1 MAAKDS
7 KQSLRIIEFQAKAVK
22 ALKAVSIKPGD
33 KSIVKLTGKNRQ
45 GKSSILDA
53 IWMGLGGK
61 GCIPSKP
68 IRDGEETGEVFL
80 DLGEF
85 TVTRKITSNGEY
97 LQVQNKEGF
106 KASKP
111 QEFLS
116 SKLGNRARNPLEFMR
131 LRPDE
136 QVKALQDMVKIEV
149 DPEKFVEITG
159 LPAKGIDFE
168 HNPVTVLDQAYKHL
182 FERRTD
188 ANRKVKDL
196 EGALKSIS
204 AQIPPGKDQT
214 EPVSVQELFEERK
227 ALEAKKKSNDK
238 QREAVARDEAKLSDM
253 QKLLEDIHRERLD
266 IQARLITLEE
276 QWKGLH
282 EEYQQMEGEL
292 ATSRSALEQLTDP
305 DFTDIDSRITAADE
319 TNRIANLVKQHT
331 EASTAHSEASEYS
344 QSLSDS
350 LTNLKVYKTELIQAA
365 GLPVAGL
372 GFDNG
377 EVTYNNIPLSQASTR
392 EQIEV
397 SCGICA
403 AENPEIGILT
413 VDIGFAELDRSGQEA
428 LLNFAKEKDLQ
439 VWVTKVAEE
448 PEADGFHI
456 YEGSLVAVDGVPV
469 EARSECEKP
478 G

>member
-1 MAAKDS
+1 MTKNT
-7 KQSLRIIEFQAKAVK
+7 LRIIEFQARAVK
-22 ALKAVSIKPGD
+22 ALKAVTIKPGD
-33 KSIVKLTGKNRQ
+33 KSIVKLTGRNRQ

-61 GCIPSKP
+61 SCIPSKP
-68 IRDGEETGEVFL
+68 IREGEENGEVFL

-136 QVKALQDMVKIEV
+136 QVKALQDMVSVQV
-149 DPEKFVEITG
+149 DPEKFSEITG
-159 LPAKGIDFE
+159 LPSNGIDFE
-168 HNPVTVLDQAYKHL
+168 HNPVGVLDQAYKHL
-182 FERRTD
+182 FEKRTD

-204 AQIPPGKDQT
+204 GQIPAGMDQT
-214 EPVSVQELFEERK
+214 EPVSVQVLFAERQT
-227 ALEAKKKSNDK
+227 LEAKKAANDK
-238 QREAVARDEAKLSDM
+238 QREALARDTAKL
-253 QKLLEDIHRERLD
+253 E
-266 IQARLITLEE
+266 TLERNIE
-276 QWKGLH
+276 TIDSKIAEFENQLVKLRDNRQVIVMQH
-282 EEYQQMEGEL
+282 QELDGEL
-292 ATSRSALEQLTDP
+292 AGCRLAIEQLIDP
-305 DFTDIDSRITAADE
+305 DFSEIDARIAAADE
-319 TNRIANLVKQHT
+319 TNRIANLVKQHS
-331 EASTAHSEASEYS
+331 EALTTHSEASEYS
-344 QSLSDS
+344 QYLSDC

-377 EVTYNNIPLSQASTR
+377 EVTYNGIPLSQASTR

-403 AENPEIGILT
+403 AENPSIGILT

-439 VWVTKVAEE
+439 IWCTKVSEE

-469 EARSECEKP
+469 EEGGAE
-478 G
+478 

>member
-1 MAAKDS
+1 MK
-7 KQSLRIIEFQAKAVK
+7 KNNTLRIIEFQARAVK
-22 ALKAVSIKPGD
+22 ALKAVTIKPGE
-33 KSIVKLTGKNRQ
+33 KSIVKLTGRNRQ

-61 GCIPSKP
+61 SCIPSKP
-68 IRDGEETGEVFL
+68 IREGEENGEVFL

-116 SKLGNRARNPLEFMR
+116 GKLGNRARNPLEFMR

-136 QVKALQDMVKIEV
+136 QVKALQDMVSIQV
-149 DPEKFVEITG
+149 DPEKFSEITG

-182 FERRTD
+182 FEKRTE

-204 AQIPPGKDQT
+204 AQIPAGQDQT
-214 EPVSVQELFEERK
+214 QPVSVKELFAERQTLETKK
-227 ALEAKKKSNDK
+227 AANDK
-238 QREAVARDEAKLSDM
+238 QREALARDTAKL
-253 QKLLEDIHRERLD
+253 E
-266 IQARLITLEE
+266 TLERNIE
-276 QWKGLH
+276 TIDAKIAELKNQLVKLRDNRQVIVMQH
-282 EEYQQMEGEL
+282 QELDGEL
-292 ATSRSALEQLTDP
+292 AGCRLAIEQLVDP
-305 DFTDIDSRITAADE
+305 DFTDIDARIAAADE

-331 EASTAHSEASEYS
+331 EALTTHSETSEYS
-344 QSLSDS
+344 QFLSEC
-350 LTNLKVYKTELIQAA
+350 LTNLKVYKTELIQTA

-372 GFDNG
+372 GFENG
-377 EVTYNNIPLSQASTR
+377 EVTYNGIPLSQASTR

-403 AENPEIGILT
+403 AENPSIGILT
-413 VDIGFAELDRSGQEA
+413 VDIGFAELDKSGQEA
-428 LLNFAKEKDLQ
+428 LLNFAKEKGLQ
-439 VWVTKVAEE
+439 IWCTKVSEE

-469 EARSECEKP
+469 EEGGLA
-478 G
+478 

>member
-1 MAAKDS
+1 MK
-7 KQSLRIIEFQAKAVK
+7 KNTLKIIEFQARAVK
-22 ALKAVSIKPGD
+22 ALKAVTIKPGD
-33 KSIVKLTGKNRQ
+33 KSIVKLTGKNRH

-61 GCIPSKP
+61 SCIPSKP
-68 IRDGEETGEVFL
+68 IREGEEKGEVYL
-80 DLGEF
+80 DMGEF
-85 TVTRKITSNGEY
+85 TVTRKITPNGEY
-97 LQVQNKEGF
+97 LQVQNKDGF

-149 DPEKFVEITG
+149 DPEKFSEITG
-159 LPAKGIDFE
+159 LPTEGIDFK

-182 FERRTD
+182 FETRTD
-188 ANRKVKDL
+188 ANRTVKEL
-196 EGALKSIS
+196 EGTLKSI
-204 AQIPPGKDQT
+204 AGQIPPGKEET
-214 EPVSVQELFEERK
+214 RPVSVRELFSERQ
-227 ALEAKKKSNDK
+227 ALETKQTANNK
-238 QREAVARDEAKLSDM
+238 QREALIKDT
-253 QKLLEDIHRERLD
+253 
-266 IQARLITLEE
+266 ARLESLERNIE
-276 QWKGLH
+276 TIDATIAELENQLVGLRDNRQAIVMQH
-282 EEYQQMEGEL
+282 QELDGEL
-292 ATSRSALEQLTDP
+292 AGCRLAIEQLVDP
-305 DFTDIDSRITAADE
+305 DFTDIDARIAAADE
-319 TNRIANLVKQHT
+319 TNRLANLVQQHAET
-331 EASTAHSEASEYS
+331 SAAHTGASENS
-344 QSLSDS
+344 QALSDR

-365 GLPVAGL
+365 GLPVPGL

-413 VDIGFAELDRSGQEA
+413 VDIGFAELDKSGQEA
-428 LLNFAKEKDLQ
+428 LLRFAEENNLQ
-439 VWVTKVAEE
+439 VWCTKVSEE

-456 YEGSLVAVDGVPV
+456 YEGSLVAVDGIPV
-469 EARSECEKP
+469 EEGGAA
-478 G
+478 

>member
-1 MAAKDS
+1 MKKA
-7 KQSLRIIEFQAKAVK
+7 LHIIEFQARAVK
-22 ALKAVSIKPGD
+22 ALKAVTIKPGD

-68 IRDGEETGEVFL
+68 IREGEENGEVFL

-85 TVTRKITSNGEY
+85 TVTRRITPNGEY

-136 QVKALQDMVKIEV
+136 QVRVLQDMVKIEV

-159 LPAKGIDFE
+159 LPTKGIDFE

-182 FERRTD
+182 FEKRTD
-188 ANRKVKDL
+188 ANRKVKEL
-196 EGALKSIS
+196 EGALKSI
-204 AQIPPGKDQT
+204 AGQIPPGKDETQ
-214 EPVSVQELFEERK
+214 PVSVKELFSERQ
-227 ALEAKKKSNDK
+227 ALEAEKSANDK
-238 QREAVARDEAKLSDM
+238 QREALAKGTSKLETMERSIETIDAKIAELENELVKLRDNRKVVVM
-253 QKLLEDIHRERLD
+253 QHQELD
-266 IQARLITLEE
+266 
-276 QWKGLH
+276 
-282 EEYQQMEGEL
+282 GEL
-292 ATSRSALEQLTDP
+292 AGCRLAIEQLVDP
-305 DFTDIDSRITAADE
+305 DFQEIDARIAAADE
-319 TNRIANLVKQHT
+319 TNRIAHLVIQHGVQ
-331 EASTAHSEASEYS
+331 SKVLSEGIEYS
-344 QSLSDS
+344 QFLSDR

-413 VDIGFAELDRSGQEA
+413 VDIGFAELDKSGQEA
-428 LLNFAKEKDLQ
+428 LLNFAKEKGLQ
-439 VWVTKVAEE
+439 IWCTKVSEE

-456 YEGSLVAVDGVPV
+456 YEGSLVAVDGMPV
-469 EARSECEKP
+469 EEGGVA
-478 G
+478 

>member
-149 DPEKFVEITG
+149 SPERFSEITG
-159 LPAKGIDFE
+159 LPTKGIDFE

-182 FERRTD
+182 FEKRTD
-188 ANRKVKDL
+188 ANRKVKEL
-196 EGALKSIS
+196 EGALKSI
-204 AQIPPGKDQT
+204 AVQIPAGQDQT
-214 EPVSVQELFEERK
+214 RPVSVKELFAERQT
-227 ALEAKKKSNDK
+227 LEAKKAANDK
-238 QREAVARDEAKLSDM
+238 QREAVARDEAKLSDIG
-253 QKLLEDIHRERLD
+253 KLCEDIHKERLE
-266 IQARLITLEE
+266 IQARLARLED
-276 QWKGLH
+276 QWNNLH

-292 ATSRSALEQLTDP
+292 AGKRLAVDQLVDP
-305 DFTDIDSRITAADE
+305 DFSDCDTRIAAADE
-319 TNRIANLVKQHT
+319 TNRIANLVKQHS
-331 EASTAHSEASEYS
+331 EALTTHSETSEYS
-344 QSLSDS
+344 QSLSDR
-350 LTNLKVYKTELIQAA
+350 LTNLKLYKTELIQAA
-365 GLPVAGL
+365 GLPVTGL

-377 EVTYNNIPLSQASTR
+377 EVTYNGIPLSQASTR

-413 VDIGFAELDRSGQEA
+413 VDIGFAELDRSGQEV
-428 LLNFAKEKDLQ
+428 LLNFAKEKGLQ
-439 VWVTKVAEE
+439 IWCTKVSEE

-469 EARSECEKP
+469 EEGGAA
-478 G
+478 